1 MFNRK
6 PQPDNAPEPSEASG
20 GASAGDGMPAHD
32 EDMHAQV
39 LRLAQE
45 RDEAVM
51 QWKRALADFQ
61 NYQRRA
67 LQNEQEA
74 KKQGT
79 TSVLMSVL
87 PVLDHFD
94 LAMTQQTPDEASK
107 KILHGVQVIRA
118 ELLRVLENHGVT
130 VLNPRP
136 DDEFDPNRHSAITQQ
151 TVEGVRPGHVSATFQ
166 PGYAMGDRVI
176 RSAKVAVAPSAA
188 QPENFGKPNDLGEF
202 NLDD

>member
-6 PQPDNAPEPSEASG
+6 PQPESAPEPTESVGG
-20 GASAGDGMPAHD
+20 GAGGVPGHD

-39 LRLAQE
+39 LRLSQE
-45 RDEAVM
+45 RDDAVT

-94 LAMTQQTPDEASK
+94 LALTQQTPDEASK

-130 VLNPRP
+130 VLNPKP
-136 DDEFDPNRHSAITQQ
+136 NDEFDPNRHSAIMQQ
-151 TVEGVRPGHVSATFQ
+151 AVEGVLPGHVSATFQ
-166 PGYAMGDRVI
+166 PGYAMGERVI
-176 RSAKVAVAPSAA
+176 RSAKVAVAPAAA
-188 QPENFGKPNDLGEF
+188 QAQNFGKPNDLGEF
-202 NLDD
+202 NLDE

>member
-6 PQPDNAPEPSEASG
+6 PQPDNAPESPDASG
-20 GASAGDGMPAHD
+20 SAGGGDALPGHD

-39 LRLAQE
+39 LRLSQE

-67 LQNEQEA
+67 LQNEHEA

-94 LAMTQQTPDEASK
+94 LALTQQASDEASK

-130 VLNPRP
+130 VLNPKP

-176 RSAKVAVAPSAA
+176 RSAKVAVAPSAP
-188 QPENFGKPNDLGEF
+188 QTENFGRPNDLGEF
-202 NLDD
+202 NLDE

>member
-6 PQPDNAPEPSEASG
+6 PQPESAPEPAENAG
-20 GASAGDGMPAHD
+20 GGTREVPGHD
-32 EDMHAQV
+32 EDMHTQV
-39 LRLAQE
+39 LRLSQE
-45 RDEAVM
+45 RDEAVL

-94 LAMTQQTPDEASK
+94 LALTQQAPDESSK

-130 VLNPRP
+130 VLNPQP
-136 DDEFDPNRHSAITQQ
+136 GDEFDPNRHSAIMQP
-151 TVEGVRPGHVSATFQ
+151 VAEGVKPGHVSATFR
-166 PGYAMGDRVI
+166 PGYAMGERVI
-176 RSAKVAVAPSAA
+176 RSAKVAVAPSAP
-188 QPENFGKPNDLGEF
+188 QDENYGKPNDLGEF
-202 NLDD
+202 NLDE

>member
-6 PQPDNAPEPSEASG
+6 PQPENAPEPADSQGEGSPVG
-20 GASAGDGMPAHD
+20 GPMHD
-32 EDMHAQV
+32 EDTHAQV
-39 LRLAQE
+39 LRLSQE

-51 QWKRALADFQ
+51 QWKRAMADFQ

-94 LAMTQQTPDEASK
+94 LAMTQQTPDEASR
-107 KILHGVQVIRA
+107 KILQGVQVIRA
-118 ELLRVLENHGVT
+118 ELLRVLENHGVS
-130 VLNPRP
+130 VLHPKSG
-136 DDEFDPNRHSAITQQ
+136 DEFDPNRHSAIMQQ
-151 TVEGVRPGHVSATFQ
+151 PAEGVRPGHVSATFQ

-176 RSAKVAVAPSAA
+176 RSAKVAVAPSE
-188 QPENFGKPNDLGEF
+188 PEQIGRPNDLGEF
-202 NLDD
+202 NLDE